1 MSKFNDP
8 QYLKNNQYH
17 DASNLDA
24 RVVIHQR
31 FSTNPYGWFKWVF
44 DHLLKLP
51 QNARILE
58 LGCGHANLWKENVDR
73 IPAGW
78 NITLSDLSPGMV
90 DAAWRNLVVTGR
102 PFKFEE
108 IDAQSI
114 PYAAEMFDAVV
125 ANHMLYH
132 LHNRPKGLADIK
144 RVLKPGGCLFAATV
158 GEQHLKEMNDWMSRV
173 SEDRL
178 STVSHLPF
186 QLETGAEELREYF
199 ARVTMEW
206 YSDNLEVTE
215 IEPIVAYIR
224 SGFSSEDIIESEL
237 VKLQQELKSELAQ
250 KGKIFITKDAGLFKA
265 VK

>member
-8 QYLKNNQYH
+8 QYLKNNQYR
-17 DASNLDA
+17 DSSNLDA

-31 FSTNPYGWFKWVF
+31 FSTNPYGWFKWIF
-44 DHLLKLP
+44 DRLLILP
-51 QNARILE
+51 QDARILE

-73 IPAGW
+73 IPAEW

-90 DAAWRNLVVTGR
+90 DAAWRSLVVARR

-108 IDAQSI
+108 INAESI
-114 PYAAEMFDAVV
+114 PYADETCDAIV

-132 LHNRPKGLADIK
+132 LPNRSKGLAEIK
-144 RVLKPGGCLFAATV
+144 RVLKPGGCLFATTL
-158 GEQHLKEMNDWMSRV
+158 GEGHLKEMNTWMSRI

-178 STVSHLPF
+178 SAISHLPF
-186 QLETGAEELREYF
+186 RLETGEAELQEYF
-199 ARVTMEW
+199 ASVTMER

-215 IEPIVAYIR
+215 VEPIMAYIC
-224 SGFSSEDIIESEL
+224 SGFSSEDIIESEFS
-237 VKLQQELKSELAQ
+237 KLQQELEAELEQKS
-250 KGKIFITKDAGLFKA
+250 KIFITKDSGLFRA